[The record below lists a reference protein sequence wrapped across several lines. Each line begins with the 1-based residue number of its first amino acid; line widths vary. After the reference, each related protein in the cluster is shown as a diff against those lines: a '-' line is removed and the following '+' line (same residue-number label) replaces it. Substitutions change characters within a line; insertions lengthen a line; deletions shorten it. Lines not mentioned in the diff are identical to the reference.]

1 MERCSYFI
9 EHKALF
15 GSFPDQH
22 TVDALEREGVRYFI
36 DLTENEEEFLVLPQV
51 VDPVGGLSTTKK
63 IPYRTKYAY
72 LHYPIKDRQ
81 IPSDWADFAR
91 LILRVCNIIKNL
103 SEGEKIYIHCKGGHG
118 RSGIVV
124 ASILCVYNKWHPI
137 AALKHTS
144 ECHARRP
151 IMRDKWRRLGSPQS
165 KYQKNFVLKFFRHL
179 YYDDNQYE
187 NRRFSEYGNVR
198 DFLGLAN
205 TSPHF
210 VLLPDLGFFTNAH
223 LAFQAY
229 RDPTNEAYVQNLRE
243 GKFCPNMIKEA
254 PKDWEEKKSDYMYT
268 VLEAKFKQHEGIRRN
283 LMNTGLRT
291 LVKDSIDIYWGCGNG
306 PNGRGKNMHG
316 RILMALREKFLMT
329 ENESEEKS

>member
-22 TVDALEREGVRYFI
+22 TVDVLEREGVRYFI
-36 DLTENEEEFLVLPQV
+36 DLTENEEEFLVLPQTA
-51 VDPVGGLSTTKK
+51 PVSTTKK
-63 IPYRTKYAY
+63 IPYQTKYMY
-72 LHYPIKDRQ
+72 MHYPIEDRQ
-81 IPSDWADFAR
+81 IPKNWADFAR
-91 LILRVCNIIKNL
+91 LILRICNIIKNL
-103 SEGEKIYIHCKGGHG
+103 EEGEKIYIHCKGGHG

-124 ASILCVYNKWHPI
+124 ASILCMYNKWHPI

-151 IMRDKWRRLGSPQS
+151 IMREKWRRLGSPQS
-165 KYQKNFVLKFFRHL
+165 KYQKNFVLKFFRYL
-179 YYDDNQYE
+179 YYRDDEDY
-187 NRRFSEYGNVR
+187 
-198 DFLGLAN
+198 LGLAN
-205 TSPHF
+205 ISPHF
-210 VLLPDLGFFTNAH
+210 VFLPNFGFFPNAY
-223 LAFQAY
+223 LAFQAF
-229 RDPTNEAYVQNLRE
+229 RDPTNEIYIQNLRE

-283 LMNTGLRT
+283 LINTGLRT

-329 ENESEEKS
+329 ENDTEEKS

>member
-15 GSFPDQH
+15 GSFPDQR
-22 TVDALEREGVRYFI
+22 TVETLEREGVRYFI
-36 DLTENEEEFLVLPQV
+36 DLTENDEEFLVLPQT
-51 VDPVGGLSTTKK
+51 DPTSTTKK
-63 IPYRTKYAY
+63 IPYRTKYTY
-72 LHYPIKDRQ
+72 IHYPIQDRQ

-91 LILRVCNIIKNL
+91 LVLKVCDIIQNLR
-103 SEGEKIYIHCKGGHG
+103 EGEKIYLHCKGGHG
-118 RSGIVV
+118 RSGVVV

-151 IMRDKWRRLGSPQS
+151 IMREKWRRLGSPQN

-179 YYDDNQYE
+179 YYRDDE
-187 NRRFSEYGNVR
+187 

-205 TSPHF
+205 ISPHF
-210 VLLPDLGFFTNAH
+210 VLLPELGFFSNAH

-229 RDPTNEAYVQNLRE
+229 RDPTNEPYIQALRE
-243 GKFCPNMIKEA
+243 GKFCPNMIKET
-254 PKDWEEKKSDYMYT
+254 PKDWEEKKSDYMYK
-268 VLEAKFKQHEGIRRN
+268 VLEAKFKQHEGIRKN

-291 LVKDSIDIYWGCGNG
+291 LIKDSIDMYWGCGNG
-306 PNGRGKNMHG
+306 QNGRGKNMHG
-316 RILMALREKFLMT
+316 RILMALREKFLLQEREEIE
-329 ENESEEKS
+329 ENEERKS